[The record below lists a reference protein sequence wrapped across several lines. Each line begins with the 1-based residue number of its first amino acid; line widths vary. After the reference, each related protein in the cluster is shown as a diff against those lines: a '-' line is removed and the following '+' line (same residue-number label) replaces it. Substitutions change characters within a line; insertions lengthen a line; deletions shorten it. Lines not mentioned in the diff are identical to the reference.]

1 MHVNPLL
8 DSFLVYKVSSVP
20 AGSSGRNF
28 SLVPVSSGSGRNLQY
43 WFRCTPNENDDLT
56 GDINDYI
63 LALRPESTVKKTK
76 YDLNVWNRYLDTINE
91 SRQIENIP
99 PDELNVL
106 LCRFFMDIKKKD
118 GKQYEPTSLT
128 SLHRSLQRH
137 LNDKGSPINL
147 FFERRAIQLFKRS
160 TEVLSARKKEL
171 VVRNAKKIVH
181 KQLESSQP
189 TKKMNFFVWAIL
201 PTQIPRLCKEPYGGC
216 CRYTSGFVPVIKA
229 EG

>member
-1 MHVNPLL
+1 M
-8 DSFLVYKVSSVP
+8 D
-20 AGSSGRNF
+20 
-28 SLVPVSSGSGRNLQY
+28 
-43 WFRCTPNENDDLT
+43 
-56 GDINDYI
+56 DINDCI
-63 LALRPESTVKKTK
+63 LALRPESTVKKTM

-106 LCRFFMDIKKKD
+106 LCHFFMDIKKKD

-147 FFERRAIQLFKRS
+147 LKDELFKRS
-160 TEVLSARKKEL
+160 REVLSARKKEL
-171 VVRNAKKIVH
+171 VVRNAKGNRP
-181 KQLESSQP
+181 QAARELTADEEDEL
-189 TKKMNFFVWAIL
+189 FVWAIL
-201 PTQIPRLCKEPYGGC
+201 ATQIPRLWKEPYGGC
-216 CRYTSGFVPVIKA
+216 CRYTLGFVPVMKA